1 MNSKGGYVYIL
12 FNDKNGTLYTG
23 VTTDLIKRIYQHKQ
37 KVYGGFTARYNIDKL
52 GYYEFH
58 KTIELAISR
67 EKRIKGGSRQ
77 KKLELIMLMNPKWD
91 DLFIDLNNE
100 LDKIHSHEMDCFV
113 EKTSPRNDGVLLNYA
128 VFASGSGSNLQAL
141 IDAQGSVIRDAK
153 IALVLSTKA
162 DAYSL
167 IRAADVGIPTAVVP
181 RSDTMEAEI
190 IALLDSHKIDFIVL
204 AGWMTIFSAEFTAR
218 YNNRIL
224 NTHPSLLPA
233 FSGKGMYGMRVHEAV
248 IAAGMPETGATVHYV
263 NEVVDGG
270 AIILQKSVPVE
281 EGDTP
286 ESLQRRVLTQCEHV
300 ILPQAV
306 QMVAEKIGKP

>member
-1 MNSKGGYVYIL
+1 MYIL